1 MEQESRSEGTA
12 PMREPLREARQHIS
26 GKSLGIDLP
35 PGYHVLETR
44 FRLVLCFGDTDVRAY
59 QVGTD
64 PKQIERDAARHAAR
78 HRRTEAVAT
87 TSSAAADPL
96 TGLPRTHAVTDEA
109 AGMAVESDLHVICI
123 RLTGMDSL
131 IEVQGYRTSQAVI
144 RQTAQALKPLLHDR
158 DRFTRHSGDK
168 LLIFTTRS
176 LSEVETLVDQIH
188 QEIAGVAATAGTN
201 GLPKSQI
208 GVASLPREEDA
219 SEASALIEALVI
231 SAEAASTAFDRDD
244 TQEDALPMND
254 KVPAKT
260 PPVPSRV
267 DAAGQRPPVAAA
279 ATSARPVHPTMP
291 AAKSPLERFGA
302 RAAGAIPV
310 ADAQV
315 ASSTA
320 RQQLTEKPL
329 PGITPKPAQAS
340 PVSEPRATTPRP
352 REEVPERAPRP
363 GVEPTREAPVGE
375 GVRIIDNARRLIL
388 KTVNLD
394 IAGQVATAT
403 VHLTLSGRRV
413 TGKAVGR
420 DTEDRRL
427 FLVAEATARAI
438 TEFLPRGYGAVL
450 HHVQHAPSEVGV
462 AIWSLVILLT
472 PTGEQ
477 SLLGIAPA
485 GGNLSEAAANSV
497 LNALNRRIGILLS
510 ESN

>member
-1 MEQESRSEGTA
+1 MEQESRSQGAA

-59 QVGTD
+59 QIGTN
-64 PKQIERDAARHAAR
+64 PKQIELDAARHAAR

-87 TSSAAADPL
+87 TSPAAADPL

-109 AGMAVESDLHVICI
+109 ARMAVESDLHVICI

-131 IEVQGYRTSQAVI
+131 IEVQGYRESQAVI
-144 RQTAQALKPLLHDR
+144 SQTAQALKPLLHDR

-188 QEIAGVAATAGTN
+188 QEIAGVAATAGMN

-219 SEASALIEALVI
+219 SEASVLIEALVI
-231 SAEAASTAFDRDD
+231 SAEAASAACERYE
-244 TQEDALPMND
+244 TQEEALPMND
-254 KVPAKT
+254 KGPAKT

-267 DAAGQRPPVAAA
+267 EAAGQRPPIEAAA
-279 ATSARPVHPTMP
+279 ATKPVHPTPP
-291 AAKSPLERFGA
+291 AAKSALERFGA
-302 RAAGAIPV
+302 REAGAIPV
-310 ADAQV
+310 ADAQ
-315 ASSTA
+315 AGSSTA

-329 PGITPKPAQAS
+329 PGITSKPAPAS
-340 PVSEPRATTPRP
+340 PISEPRATTPRP
-352 REEVPERAPRP
+352 REEVSERAPRP
-363 GVEPTREAPVGE
+363 GVEPTHEAPVGE
-375 GVRIIDNARRLIL
+375 VRIIDNARRLIL

-462 AIWSLVILLT
+462 AIWSLVMLLT

-485 GGNLSEAAANSV
+485 DGNLSEAAANSV